1 MQDSRTEQ
9 VVKYQIQTKR
19 QTSHTRYTIKK
30 RNKCYIKKE
39 RQTKPVYHHEHA
51 NTNHTPERRITPQK
65 EKRKITRHIPASPAS
80 ITPRPQP
87 TQTHIQ
93 SSSTPHTH
101 TPAFIIPTPYPHTVH
116 TPTDTCYHPLTTYC
130 PLLLH
135 HHLCLYYMP
144 LPYHRLPAPC
154 PQLHLCLSRSRYR
167 SPSTCVPLPDG
178 RYAMPPP
185 AIYHAHLYRYHPDC
199 CLHTVHIPVC
209 TNALV
214 CYSTMPTVLG
224 SAPVLTTIHHSHL
237 LCVTPAACAT
247 TSPLRESTL
256 TPCRFH
262 HPYRSLTLAHRVV
275 PPLVVP
281 VPSLAVLL
289 SACPWWFPL
298 LVSLRSL
305 TLAYRLTPM
314 VTCCSLSARPHI
326 MHHYLPASPLVRIH
340 VSILFS
346 CLSARLLTLLCSV
359 FHPVL
364 PA

>member
-1 MQDSRTEQ
+1 MLTQSQVPGSRTEQ

-19 QTSHTRYTIKK
+19 QTSHTRHTIKK
-30 RNKCYIKKE
+30 
-39 RQTKPVYHHEHA
+39 
-51 NTNHTPERRITPQK
+51 
-65 EKRKITRHIPASPAS
+65 KRKKDKTSLPPVSTQTQTTCMREESHPKDKNKKRKTTRHIPASPAS
-80 ITPRPQP
+80 ITPRPG
-87 TQTHIQ
+87 TQTHNPIP
-93 SSSTPHTH
+93 SATHST
-101 TPAFIIPTPYPHTVH
+101 F
-116 TPTDTCYHPLTTYC
+116 
-130 PLLLH
+130 LLL
-135 HHLCLYYMP
+135 
-144 LPYHRLPAPC
+144 LPTLPAYIPAMTHRHC
-154 PQLHLCLSRSRYR
+154 TTTHVYILAATVPMPVSVSLPLALN
-167 SPSTCVPLPDG
+167 TVVPLPDG

-185 AIYHAHLYRYHPDC
+185 AIYHAHLYRYQPDC
-199 CLHTVHIPVC
+199 CLHTVHMSVC
-209 TNALV
+209 TTALV

-224 SAPVLTTIHHSHL
+224 SATVLTILHRPHPL
-237 LCVTPAACAT
+237 RVTLVACAT

-326 MHHYLPASPLVRIH
+326 MHHYLPASPCTHTCQHSCIH
-340 VSILFS
+340 ACRQFCPHHAYSTS
-346 CLSARLLTLLCSV
+346 SSPASMTLR
-359 FHPVL
+359 
-364 PA
+364 A